1 MKNRICVSVVSLF
14 LLTLSFTAF
23 ANADQDSAANADYE
37 SAIVSYE
44 AKAYKE
50 AFIHIKNVL
59 QANPDYLPAHLL
71 LANLYFETGLWEQ
84 AHKTYLHAYEKGA
97 DPNLVLPNWSRVLV
111 RLRKS
116 EQILAIDVSAGLSKA
131 HLAQWRATRAEAC
144 LLESR
149 PLCAQREY
157 DELLTQLPD
166 HPLGLNGLALLAIKD
181 GQYKQADTLLQR
193 SLAVDDSQA
202 LTWWALGRLA
212 SAKGDVLLAQR
223 HFNNAYL
230 ISPNNA
236 KIARSLIDA
245 YVAVADLDAALLVTE
260 DLLLET
266 EDDLYVMFVNSWLT
280 SQIDALSNIR
290 PQLEQID
297 QRLSTVPEEM
307 MIAEPSLFYLRGM
320 VALMQGNFEQARDN
334 FTLFT
339 TYSEPDLQTAI
350 LLATTNMALGDKKAA
365 MLGLQNHEA
374 ELIKQH
380 LQQAILLGSLYLENA
395 RNFKAVRLLSSLSER
410 YPHSVDVA
418 LFAVRVEF
426 SRGKFKEAAEQ
437 LNNLLEQFPNN
448 RQVLVAYSLYFLDI
462 GETQKAA
469 KAIATLRAQFADD
482 IAIQNMYAAQLLI
495 EKKYAEADVIL
506 SEVLKRAPE
515 LFAARYNQAT
525 MLINKGLLDDAEA
538 ILLALENEKGNHL
551 QVVFQLANIDM
562 RRGDFESADRRYRY
576 LLQKFGPI
584 GKITFSA
591 VAAMNQQRDYRSAI
605 AVLRKLEVKEPG
617 NPLALVQLATFYIKA
632 NDAENAKSTLLKL
645 ELIFDR
651 PVNVLVSESQN
662 WLAMGDKEK
671 ALNSMDRARLLQPES
686 LNLQLQWVKLLLALN
701 KLERA
706 ESSLS
711 ALIKSYPNHPQVL
724 FKFGELAQQKGRP
737 NQAMTFYQKVL
748 NEDENFDLAY
758 AKLYALSV
766 KIADFSAL
774 ITRLTATVE
783 RQPDRYFTRNLLA
796 QYHYYYG
803 DANTAINH
811 YLYMLEL
818 APEANRFAL
827 YNRLAKLH
835 LPVNKAKSLHFA
847 EQAYRL
853 QPKDADVL
861 HTYGWALTINDQPE
875 ASLPLLR
882 EASVRNATS
891 LSLQYHLAYTLVE
904 LENDSEAKRI
914 LRRLVKLSAP
924 FEQREQANAL
934 LSRIEQAR

>member
-1 MKNRICVSVVSLF
+1 MRQRICVSIFSF
-14 LLTLSFTAF
+14 ILTLSFPAF
-23 ANADQDSAANADYE
+23 ANAKQKNTASADYE

-44 AKAYKE
+44 TKAFKE

-71 LANLYFETGLWEQ
+71 LGNLYFETGLWEE
-84 AHKTYLHAYEKGA
+84 AHNTYLHAYEKDA
-97 DPNLVLPNWSRVLV
+97 DPNLVFPNWSRVLV

-131 HLAQWRATRAEAC
+131 NLAQWRATRAEAC
-144 LLESR
+144 LIESR
-149 PLCAQREY
+149 RLCAQKEY
-157 DELLTQLPD
+157 NELLSQLPD
-166 HPLGLNGLALLAIKD
+166 HPLGLNGLALLAIED
-181 GQYKQADTLLQR
+181 GQYKQADALLQR
-193 SLAVDDSQA
+193 SLAEDDSQA

-212 SAKGDVLLAQR
+212 SARGDVLLSQR
-223 HFNNAYL
+223 YFNKAYL

-320 VALMQGNFEQARDN
+320 VALMQTNFEQARDS
-334 FTLFT
+334 FDLFT

-365 MLGLQNHEA
+365 MLGLQNHEP
-374 ELIKQH
+374 ELIEQH
-380 LQQAILLGSLYLENA
+380 LEQAILLGSLYLENA
-395 RNFKAVRLLSSLSER
+395 RNFKAVRLLSSLNELYSDN
-410 YPHSVDVA
+410 VDVA

-426 SRGKFKEAAEQ
+426 SRGKYKEAAEQ
-437 LNNLLEQFPNN
+437 LNSLLDQYPTN
-448 RQVLVAYSLYFLDI
+448 RQVLVAYALYFLDI

-469 KAIATLRAQFADD
+469 KAISTLRAQFADD
-482 IAIQNMYAAQLLI
+482 IAIKNMYAAQLLI
-495 EKKYAEADVIL
+495 EKKYAEAEVIL
-506 SEVLKRAPE
+506 SEVLSQAPD

-562 RRGDFESADRRYRY
+562 RRGDFESADRRYKY

-591 VAAMNQQRDYRSAI
+591 VAAMNQLRDYRSAI

-632 NDAENAKSTLLKL
+632 NDVENAKSTLLKL

-662 WLAMGDKEK
+662 WLALGNKDK
-671 ALNSMDRARLLQPES
+671 ALNSMDRARLSQPEN

-701 KLERA
+701 KVERA

-711 ALIKSYPNHPQVL
+711 ALIKSYPNEPQVL
-724 FKFGELAQQKGRP
+724 FKFGELAQKKGSFT
-737 NQAMTFYQKVL
+737 QAMTFYQKVL
-748 NEDENFDLAY
+748 NEDETFDLAF

-766 KIADFSAL
+766 KTGDFSAL
-774 ITRLTATVE
+774 IKRLTATVE
-783 RQPDRYFTRNLLA
+783 QEPERYFTRNLLA

-811 YLYMLEL
+811 YLYMLEV

-827 YNRLAKLH
+827 YNRLAELH
-835 LPVNKAKSLHFA
+835 LLINNEKSLHFA

-853 QPKDADVL
+853 QPKDSDVL
-861 HTYGWALTINDQPE
+861 HTYGWALTINGQPQ

-904 LENDSEAKRI
+904 LENYSEAKRI
-914 LRRLVKLSAP
+914 LSRLVKSSTP
-924 FEQREQANAL
+924 FEQREKANAL
-934 LSRIEQAR
+934 LSRMEQAR